1 MRVRFAATDDP
12 AQEWTRK
19 VRTVRRGIAVLAAY
33 RQLLHPRYGRVA
45 FSLWGHKVA
54 RFTAP
59 FALAVLLLAS
69 AAAAPAHPLAAFLL
83 AAQIAAYVLGGLAL
97 ASPAVARWF
106 VASLV
111 GFFLMVNS
119 SVLVAWAYHLSG
131 RRAVMWQ
138 PTQR

>member
-1 MRVRFAATDDP
+1 MRAARSGGRDAPRFR
-12 AQEWTRK
+12 TRGA
-19 VRTVRRGIAVLAAY
+19 RPSGEAERAERGRRS
-33 RQLLHPRYGRVA
+33 RLH
-45 FSLWGHKVA
+45 
-54 RFTAP
+54 
-59 FALAVLLLAS
+59 LLLAS

-106 VASLV
+106 VARLV

-119 SVLVAWAYHLSG
+119 SVLVAWVYHLSG
-131 RRAVMWQ
+131 RRAVTWQ